1 MNARRIEL
9 ASGLA
14 SFVLG
19 LAGWLWAVFGPT
31 YTVAGAYS
39 TGLRTPPMIVT
50 EPGSLAQ
57 VQDLGSGPIVFLLAL
72 LLCVLA
78 VGVGAYLHGSRRLTA
93 GLPILV
99 MGTLFLA
106 GGVVL
111 SIFTVGPFLAP
122 AAGLAT
128 AATLA
133 GWRLPTAADRA

>member
-1 MNARRIEL
+1 
-9 ASGLA
+9 
-14 SFVLG
+14 
-19 LAGWLWAVFGPT
+19 
-31 YTVAGAYS
+31 
-39 TGLRTPPMIVT
+39 MIVT